1 MERTKREPFRTS
13 DLYLAAALAA
23 EGFKLLGLEPDPQ
36 NHHRKNFLF
45 EDGPGLRKIVAKF
58 LGNNLSQNV
67 RSYLTSWRE
76 LRRQINY

>member
-23 EGFKLLGLEPDPQ
+23 EGFKFLGLEPNPQ
-36 NHHRKNFLF
+36 NHNLKIFLF
-45 EDGPGLRKIVAKF
+45 EDAPDLRKIVAKF
-58 LGNNLSQNV
+58 LSDTLSINV
-67 RSYLTSWRE
+67 RSYLASWRE